1 MWQWGFK
8 NQHLIVKTIKAK
20 THPETKKLFW
30 LLFVGSRGSDTR
42 IRIMSGLR
50 KRPSNRN
57 QLATEL
63 GIEYKA
69 IQHHIKVLEGNN
81 LVKKIGNHY
90 GMIYYVSALF
100 ENSEA
105 VFDEIV
111 DRLQSINQHDLLH
124 TKRKIVRQSMTD
136 VPFSRRHHQKIS

>member
-1 MWQWGFK
+1 MLILK
-8 NQHLIVKTIKAK
+8 ARTIVAKSHLQ
-20 THPETKKLFW
+20 TKKLFW

-42 IRIMSGLR
+42 IRIMSVLR

-63 GIEYKA
+63 GVDYKN
-69 IQHHIKVLEGNN
+69 IQHHIKILEENN

-111 DRLQSINQHDLLH
+111 DRL
-124 TKRKIVRQSMTD
+124 
-136 VPFSRRHHQKIS
+136 

>member
-1 MWQWGFK
+1 MLILK
-8 NQHLIVKTIKAK
+8 ARTIEAKSHLQTKIV
-20 THPETKKLFW
+20 FW
-30 LLFVGSRGSDTR
+30 LLFVGSRGGTNR
-42 IRIMSGLR
+42 IRIISALR

-63 GIEYKA
+63 GIDYKN

-81 LVKKIGNHY
+81 LVKKIGNKHIVTY
-90 GMIYYVSALF
+90 CVSALF

-111 DRLQSINQHDLLH
+111 DRLRLIN
-124 TKRKIVRQSMTD
+124 
-136 VPFSRRHHQKIS
+136 

>member
-1 MWQWGFK
+1 MLTLK
-8 NQHLIVKTIKAK
+8 ARPIEAKSHLQ
-20 THPETKKLFW
+20 TKKLFW

-63 GIEYKA
+63 GIDYKA
-69 IQHHIKVLEGNN
+69 IQHHVKILEGNN
-81 LVKKIGNHY
+81 LVKKIGNQY
-90 GMIYYVSALF
+90 GLIYCVSTLF
-100 ENSEA
+100 ENSED

-111 DRLQSINQHDLLH
+111 DRRQSIN
-124 TKRKIVRQSMTD
+124 
-136 VPFSRRHHQKIS
+136 

>member
-1 MWQWGFK
+1 MVK
-8 NQHLIVKTIKAK
+8 NMLTLKARTIKAK
-20 THPETKKLFW
+20 SHLQTKIVFW
-30 LLFVGSRGSDTR
+30 ILFVGSRGRTNR
-42 IRIMSGLR
+42 IRIMSALR
-50 KRPSNRN
+50 EKPRNRN

-90 GMIYYVSALF
+90 GMIYYVSTLF

-111 DRLQSINQHDLLH
+111 ARLKNL
-124 TKRKIVRQSMTD
+124 
-136 VPFSRRHHQKIS
+136 

>member
-1 MWQWGFK
+1 MLTLK
-8 NQHLIVKTIKAK
+8 ARTIEAKSHLQ
-20 THPETKKLFW
+20 TKKLFW

-42 IRIMSGLR
+42 IRIMSALR

-63 GIEYKA
+63 GIDYKN
-69 IQHHIKVLEGNN
+69 IQHHIKILEENN

-90 GMIYYVSALF
+90 GARYCVSGLF

-111 DRLQSINQHDLLH
+111 DRLQSIN
-124 TKRKIVRQSMTD
+124 
-136 VPFSRRHHQKIS
+136 